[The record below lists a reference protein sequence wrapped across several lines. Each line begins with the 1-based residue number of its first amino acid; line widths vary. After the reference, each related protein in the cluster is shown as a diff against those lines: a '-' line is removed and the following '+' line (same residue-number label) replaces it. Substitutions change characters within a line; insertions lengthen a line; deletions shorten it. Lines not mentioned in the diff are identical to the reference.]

1 MQAGNTLDNQLAAT
15 VEVFESGE
23 LKQALQMAQEL
34 CRRNPDVSIVHNVH
48 GVIAAEQGEIQAAID
63 SYQKAIALDPGNSD
77 THFNLGNALRAKG
90 DVQAALSSYHAA
102 LELKPNDPDFLF
114 SVATVLR
121 GRGEFNEAE
130 KLFRHLLELSP
141 DDHTAHNGL
150 GWVLLLAGRADDAIS
165 CFRHAVKL
173 QPDFAK
179 GHDNLCEALEKT
191 NRTDELKEAVAHA
204 RSVFP
209 LDNIWLAIRQAQV
222 LRRDNDLEEAFKAL
236 SSVVRFNPAQ
246 AQMNST
252 YWYLLGDINDRLGNL
267 QAAYEAFA
275 TANTWAAKT
284 ATGRRAQ
291 AHKYIQRLDDL
302 QTAYKGVR
310 RMAPDNSALQ
320 RGAPKLVFLIGFPRS
335 GTTLLDTVLLSH
347 SKISVA
353 EEKPMVLDM
362 LGLVGTWQPDQIHDH
377 EQLTDGQVSELRDA
391 YMTSLKQHMGD
402 QPIAGQVI
410 IDKVPLNIT
419 NVGLISRVF
428 PDARFLLVLRHPCDC
443 VLSCFMQQFGLNDAM
458 ANFLDLKSA
467 AQCYDKVMSL
477 WTTYREALPLRLHTV
492 KYEQV
497 VADLEGTVSQVLE
510 FVGLDWEDA
519 MADYK
524 ATALERQRIG
534 TPSYHQVVQP
544 LYNRAKGR
552 WQRYRAQMEPV
563 LPVLSR
569 WVEMHGY
576 PVDDDNR

>member
-1 MQAGNTLDNQLAAT
+1 MQAGNTLDNQLAAA

-34 CRRNPDVSIVHNVH
+34 CQRNPGVSIVHNVH

-63 SYQKAIALDPGNSD
+63 SYQTAIALDPGNSD
-77 THFNLGNALRAKG
+77 IHFNLGNTLRAKG
-90 DVQAALSSYHAA
+90 DVQAALTSYRAA

-121 GRGEFNEAE
+121 GQGEFNEAE
-130 KLFRHLLELSP
+130 KHFQHLLKLSP

-150 GWVLLLAGRADDAIS
+150 GWVLLLAGRADDAIN

-179 GHDNLCEALEKT
+179 SHDNLCEALEKT
-191 NRTDELKEAVAHA
+191 NQTDELKKAVAYA
-204 RSVFP
+204 RSVFG

-222 LRRDNDLEEAFKAL
+222 LRRDNELEEALKAL

-246 AQMNST
+246 APLNST

-275 TANTWAAKT
+275 TANNWAAKT
-284 ATGRRAQ
+284 AMGRRVQAQ
-291 AHKYIQRLDDL
+291 KYIQRLDDL

-310 RMAPDNSALQ
+310 RMASDNSTAQ
-320 RGAPKLVFLIGFPRS
+320 RGAPQLVFLIGFPRS

-362 LGLVGTWQPDQIHDH
+362 LRLVRTWQPDQFQNH
-377 EQLTDGQVSELRDA
+377 EQLTDEQVSELRDA

-402 QPIAGQVI
+402 QPIAGQVVV
-410 IDKVPLNIT
+410 DKVPLNIT
-419 NVGLISRVF
+419 NVGLISKVF

-443 VLSCFMQQFGLNDAM
+443 VLSCFMQEFGLNDAM

-497 VADLEGTVSQVLE
+497 VADLEATVSQVLE
-510 FVGLDWEDA
+510 FLGLDWEDA

-524 ATALERQRIG
+524 ATALGRQRIG

-544 LYNRAKGR
+544 LYSRAKGR
-552 WQRYRAQMEPV
+552 WQRYGAQMKPV
-563 LPVLSR
+563 LPVLRR
-569 WVEMHGY
+569 WVEMYGY

>member
-1 MQAGNTLDNQLAAT
+1 MQAGNSLDNQLAAA
-15 VEVFESGE
+15 VKVFESGE

-48 GVIAAEQGEIQAAID
+48 GVIAAEQGKIQAAIG
-63 SYQKAIALDPGNSD
+63 SYQTAIALDPGNGD
-77 THFNLGNALRAKG
+77 IHFNLGNVLRAKG
-90 DVQAALSSYHAA
+90 DMQAALTSYRAA
-102 LELKPNDPDFLF
+102 LDLKPNDPDFLF

-121 GRGEFNEAE
+121 GQGEFNDAE
-130 KLFRHLLELSP
+130 KLFQHLLKLSP
-141 DDHTAHNGL
+141 DDHIAHNGL
-150 GWVLLLAGRADDAIS
+150 GWVLLLAGRADEAIN
-165 CFRHAVKL
+165 CFRQSVKL
-173 QPDFAK
+173 RPDFAK

-191 NRTDELKEAVAHA
+191 NQTDELKKAVADA
-204 RSVFP
+204 RSLFG

-222 LRRDNDLEEAFKAL
+222 LRRDNELEQALKAL
-236 SSVVRFNPAQ
+236 SSVARFNPAQ
-246 AQMNST
+246 APLNST
-252 YWYLLGDINDRLGNL
+252 YWHLLGDINDRLGNL

-275 TANTWAAKT
+275 TANNWAAKT
-284 ATGRRAQ
+284 AGGRRVH

-302 QTAYKGVR
+302 QSAYKGVR
-310 RMAPDNSALQ
+310 RMASDVAISQPGEPQ
-320 RGAPKLVFLIGFPRS
+320 LVFLIGFPRS

-362 LGLVGTWQPDQIHDH
+362 LKLVRTWQPDQLHNH
-377 EQLTDGQVSELRDA
+377 EQLTDEQVSELRDA

-402 QPIAGQVI
+402 QPIAGQVVV
-410 IDKVPLNIT
+410 DKVPLNIT
-419 NVGLISRVF
+419 NVGLISKVF

-443 VLSCFMQQFGLNDAM
+443 VLSCFMQEFGLNDAM

-467 AQCYDKVMSL
+467 ARCYDKVMSL
-477 WTTYREALPLRLHTV
+477 WTTYCEALPLRLHTV

-497 VADLEGTVSQVLE
+497 VADLEATVSQVLE
-510 FVGLDWEDA
+510 FLDLDWEDA

-524 ATALERQRIG
+524 TTALERQRIG

-544 LYNRAKGR
+544 LYSRAKGR
-552 WQRYRAQMEPV
+552 WQRYSVQMEPV
-563 LPVLSR
+563 LPVLRR
-569 WVEMHGY
+569 WVETYGY